1 VLDLELWELSEAN
14 LFYYLK
20 ANYWPDLDYSPDHYN
35 RIDAI
40 TNAGEAVIELKC
52 RRAHY
57 PHMMIE
63 KDKYDALIEMADR
76 LDYKAAYINSTPLG
90 IYFWHITNRDIE
102 WNTAILPASSFGQ
115 TLTFTTKVVGY
126 LPISAA
132 IALDYR

>member
-1 VLDLELWELSEAN
+1 MLDLKLWELSEAD

-20 ANYWPDLDYSPDHYN
+20 ANYWPDLDYSPDHFN
-35 RIDAI
+35 RIDAV
-40 TNAGEAVIELKC
+40 TNDCKAVIELKC

-63 KDKYDALIEMADR
+63 KDKYDALIDMADR

-102 WNTAILPASSFGQ
+102 WNTAILPANSFGQ

>member
-1 VLDLELWELSEAN
+1 MLDFELWELSEAD

-20 ANYWPDLDYSPDHYN
+20 ATYWPDLVYSPDYFN
-35 RIDAI
+35 RIDAV
-40 TNAGEAVIELKC
+40 TNAGKAVIELKC

-63 KDKYDALIEMADR
+63 KDKYDALIDMADR

-102 WNTAILPASSFGQ
+102 WNAAILPASSFGQ

-126 LPISAA
+126 MPISAA
-132 IALDYR
+132 IALSYR

>member
-1 VLDLELWELSEAN
+1 VLGLKLWELSEAD

-20 ANYWPDLDYSPDHYN
+20 ANYWPDLDYSPDHFD

-63 KDKYDALIEMADR
+63 KDKYDALIDMSDR
-76 LDYKAAYINSTPLG
+76 LYYKAAYISSTPLG
-90 IYFWHITNRDIE
+90 IYLWDITNRNIK
-102 WNTAILPASSFGQ
+102 WNTAILPAKSFGQ
-115 TLTFTTKVVGY
+115 TLTFTNKVVGY

-132 IALDYR
+132 ISLDYR

>member
-1 VLDLELWELSEAN
+1 VLDLKLWELSEAD

-20 ANYWPDLDYSPDHYN
+20 ANYWPDLDYSPDHFN
-35 RIDAI
+35 RIDAV
-40 TNAGEAVIELKC
+40 TNACKAVIELKC

-63 KDKYDALIEMADR
+63 KDKYDALIDMADR

-102 WNTAILPASSFGQ
+102 WNTAILPANSFGQ

>member
-1 VLDLELWELSEAN
+1 MLDFELWELSEAD

-20 ANYWPDLDYSPDHYN
+20 ATYWPDLVYSPDYFN
-35 RIDAI
+35 RIDAV
-40 TNAGEAVIELKC
+40 TKYGKAVIELKC

-57 PHMMIE
+57 PHMIIE
-63 KDKYDALIEMADR
+63 EDKYDALIDMANR
-76 LDYKAAYINSTPLG
+76 LDYKAAYLNSTPLG
-90 IYFWHITNRDIE
+90 IYLWDITNRNIE
-102 WNTAILPASSFGQ
+102 WSTAMLPANSFGQ

>member
-1 VLDLELWELSEAN
+1 MLDLQLWELSEAN

-40 TNAGEAVIELKC
+40 THAGEAVIELKC

-63 KDKYDALIEMADR
+63 KDKYDALIDMADR

-90 IYFWHITNRDIE
+90 IYFWHITNCDIE
-102 WNTAILPASSFGQ
+102 WNTAMLPASSFGQ

-132 IALDYR
+132 IALAYR